1 MLAEAAG
8 KEQLGAKCYCSARLY
23 KNTKI
28 KIWHLGV
35 VCLRVCRQ
43 SRGWSLVKYAHT
55 VTYKIIILTVNKATV
70 RASAPQSY
78 NWKRRELNSS
88 FIIQMSLSS
97 VRPINTSLPVPFL
110 NPLSFFNSFLFS
122 SSFCLVTNHKERW
135 DALSFSGCQGN
146 LIVIPSCLV
155 SSPKVNDL
163 SDWITLF
170 MQIVFSRQSFR
181 KIVRQIWNKT
191 HPVTWKWHVF
201 RD

>member
-8 KEQLGAKCYCSARLY
+8 KERLGAKCYCSARLY

-110 NPLSFFNSFLFS
+110 NPLSFF
-122 SSFCLVTNHKERW
+122 T
-135 DALSFSGCQGN
+135 LSFFPPHSVWL
-146 LIVIPSCLV
+146 LITKSAGMLCLFLVAKGTSLSSRVVWFPLQRSMTCLIESHFSC
-155 SSPKVNDL
+155 K
-163 SDWITLF
+163 
-170 MQIVFSRQSFR
+170 
-181 KIVRQIWNKT
+181 
-191 HPVTWKWHVF
+191 
-201 RD
+201 